1 MRREV
6 AAGPVNP
13 VRSSAVE
20 LFFDLVFIFT
30 LGRLSSTLAEEP
42 SWVAA
47 LHAVIFLLAFWW
59 IWYNTNLAT
68 DSLDCERPVVQVL
81 IICVMLGSLLMS
93 INVPDAFGD
102 QAFVFA
108 GAYLGIHLGRTL
120 VMAFYL
126 RATPA
131 WRRPVRGVIWYLLSG
146 TLWFAGAASHGNAR
160 ALFWICALAIDYGA
174 PALRW
179 RVPGL
184 GRATAGEWRLSGE
197 HLAERYRQFIILA
210 LGETILATGNFY
222 RESSRDLED
231 TAAFLI
237 TFWTVVFL
245 WWTYFYRTT
254 SSLAVKI
261 NVAVD
266 PYRVNLRAGYTHLL
280 MVGGILLTG
289 IGGELML
296 KAPGGRMSAGN
307 VVAILVGPLLFLVGR
322 LIFEAWVFGQL
333 TKHCLASVVACLILS
348 PVAARLPPLAVGL
361 LGAATI
367 TVVAA
372 FSLTIRARLAGGVNP
387 AVGGGASHPYGQG
400 RSR

>member
-1 MRREV
+1 MS
-6 AAGPVNP
+6 P

-30 LGRLSSTLAEEP
+30 LGRLSATLVEEP
-42 SWVAA
+42 SLLADA
-47 LHAVIFLLAFWW
+47 QAVIFLLAFWW

-68 DSLDCERPVVQVL
+68 DSLDCERPTVQVL

-102 QAFVFA
+102 QGFVFA

-120 VMAFYL
+120 VMALYL
-126 RATPA
+126 RGTPA
-131 WRRPVRGVIWYLLSG
+131 WRRPIRGILWYLMSA
-146 TLWFAGAASHGNAR
+146 TIWFAGAAASGGEAR
-160 ALFWICALAIDYGA
+160 ALWWACALAIDYSG
-174 PALRW
+174 PILGW
-179 RVPGL
+179 PVPWL
-184 GRATAGEWRLSGE
+184 GRARANEWHLSGE

-222 RESSRDLED
+222 RLSARDLED
-231 TAAFLI
+231 TTAFLL

-254 SSLAVKI
+254 SSLDVKI
-261 NVAVD
+261 NTAVD
-266 PYRVNLRAGYTHLL
+266 PYRLNLRASYTHLV
-280 MVGGILLTG
+280 MVAGILLTG

-296 KAPGGRMSAGN
+296 KEPTGERSAGN
-307 VVAILVGPLLFLVGR
+307 VVAILVGPLTFLVGR
-322 LIFEAWVFGQL
+322 MIFEGWVFGRL
-333 TKHCLASVVACLILS
+333 TKHCLAAVVACLTLS

-372 FSLTIRARLAGGVNP
+372 FDLTHRARAAGEVNPPVNGGV
-387 AVGGGASHPYGQG
+387 SHPY
-400 RSR
+400 RARHR

>member
-1 MRREV
+1 MRRKV

-13 VRSSAVE
+13 VRASAVE

-30 LGRLSSTLAEEP
+30 LGRLSATLAEEP
-42 SWVAA
+42 SWIAGA
-47 LHAVIFLLAFWW
+47 QAVIFLLAFWW

-68 DSLDCERPVVQVL
+68 DSLDCERPTVQVL

-93 INVPDAFGD
+93 INVPDAFGK
-102 QAFVFA
+102 QGFVFA
-108 GAYLGIHLGRTL
+108 AAYLGIHLGRTL

-126 RATPA
+126 RGTPA
-131 WRRPVRGVIWYLLSG
+131 WRRPVRGVIWYLISG
-146 TLWFAGAASHGNAR
+146 TIWFVGAASSGHTRTLWWA
-160 ALFWICALAIDYGA
+160 CALAIDYSA

-179 RVPGL
+179 RLPRL
-184 GRATAGEWRLSGE
+184 GRARAAEWRLSGE

-222 RESSRDLED
+222 RESSRDVAD

-254 SSLAVKI
+254 SNLAVKI
-261 NVAVD
+261 NESTD

-280 MVGGILLTG
+280 MVAGILLTG

-296 KAPGGRMSAGN
+296 RAPGGQRSAGD

-333 TKHCLASVVACLILS
+333 TKYCLTAVVGCLIVS
-348 PVAARLPPLAVGL
+348 PVAAQLPPLAVGL

-367 TVVAA
+367 TAVAA
-372 FSLTIRARLAGGVNP
+372 FDLTIRARVTGAVN
-387 AVGGGASHPYGQG
+387 ATAAGGASHLYG
-400 RSR
+400 RDR